1 MAKKIMQIR
10 YYGDKSDSN
19 YPKKLPSSSLTSGEV
34 FKDYLPMTYLN
45 IQGPEGL
52 KFYLNNGIHPIALGP
67 SGKYE
72 LDLNGI
78 TEISNLVFDS
88 STLKSKVTSNNSL
101 IIDIIYID

>member
-1 MAKKIMQIR
+1 MAKKIMQVR
-10 YYGDKSDSN
+10 YYGDKSDNS

-34 FKDYLPMTYLN
+34 FKNYLPMTYLS

-52 KFYLNNGIHPIALGP
+52 KFYLNNSIHPIALGP

-72 LDLNGI
+72 LDLEGI

-88 STLKSKVTSNNSL
+88 STLKNIFFL
-101 IIDIIYID
+101 